1 LTSNTTYAGPFE
13 RAARAYRAAGWLGVL
28 PIGRQPAKKYPPPSA
43 FTGHGKPDP
52 SGADIEAWLDGPE
65 RAFNIGLRL
74 PAGVL
79 GLDVDAYPGKQGG
92 DRLADLVAAY
102 GPLPSTWITTAR
114 TDGVSG
120 IRLFRVPLQFDGHD
134 INWPGEAGKHI
145 ELIQHGH
152 RYAVVWPSI
161 NPEAAGARYEWRT
174 QPADS
179 DEWMSTDGVMPRPE
193 AIPWMPEP
201 WVRGLMLPYA
211 RTDKATLGSADL
223 AAYWDAIR

>member
-1 LTSNTTYAGPFE
+1 M
-13 RAARAYRAAGWLGVL
+13 L
-28 PIGRQPAKKYPPPSA
+28 PIGRQPGKKYPPPSA

-65 RAFNIGLRL
+65 AAFNVGLRL
-74 PAGVL
+74 PPGVL
-79 GLDVDAYPGKQGG
+79 GLDVDAYPGKRGG
-92 DRLADLVAAY
+92 EVFAELNAAY
-102 GPLPSTWITTAR
+102 GPLPPTWITTAR

-120 IRLFRVPLQFDGHD
+120 IRLFRVPLHIDGHE

-152 RYAVVWPSI
+152 RYAVVWPST
-161 NPEAAGARYEWRT
+161 NPEAGGALYQWLWHRDD
-174 QPADS
+174 QPRKAYGS
-179 DEWMSTDGVMPRPE
+179 IVCPPDEL
-193 AIPWMPEP
+193 PWLPEP

>member
-1 LTSNTTYAGPFE
+1 M
-13 RAARAYRAAGWLGVL
+13 L
-28 PIGRQPAKKYPPPSA
+28 PIGRAPAKKYPPPSA

-52 SGADIEAWLDGPE
+52 SGADIETWIDGPE
-65 RAFNIGLRL
+65 AAYNIGLRL
-74 PAGVL
+74 PPGVL

-92 DRLADLVAAY
+92 DRLAELVAAH
-102 GPLPSTWITTAR
+102 GPLPPTWITTAR

-120 IRLFRVPLQFDGHD
+120 IRLFRVPLAIDGHE
-134 INWPGEAGKHI
+134 INWPGEAAKHI

-152 RYAVVWPSI
+152 RYAVVWPSV
-161 NPEAAGARYEWRT
+161 NPEAAGATYRWRMPEGPT
-174 QPADS
+174 LAGTP
-179 DEWMSTDGVMPRPE
+179 PRPSE
-193 AIPWMPEP
+193 LPWLPEP

>member
-1 LTSNTTYAGPFE
+1 M
-13 RAARAYRAAGWLGVL
+13 L
-28 PIGRQPAKKYPPPSA
+28 PIGRAPAKKYPPPSA

-52 SGADIEAWLDGPE
+52 SGADIETWLDGPE
-65 RAFNIGLRL
+65 AAYNIGLRL
-74 PAGVL
+74 PPGVL
-79 GLDVDAYPGKQGG
+79 GLDVDAYPGKRGG
-92 DRLADLVAAY
+92 DVLAELVAAY

-120 IRLFRVPLQFDGHD
+120 IRLFQVPLSIDGHE

-161 NPEAAGARYEWRT
+161 NPEAAGATYEWRWST
-174 QPADS
+174 GGGMTGSVPVPDPA
-179 DEWMSTDGVMPRPE
+179 EL
-193 AIPWMPEP
+193 PWMPEP

>member
-1 LTSNTTYAGPFE
+1 M
-13 RAARAYRAAGWLGVL
+13 L

-65 RAFNIGLRL
+65 AAFNIGLRL

-79 GLDVDAYPGKQGG
+79 GLDVDAYPGKRGA
-92 DRLADLVAAY
+92 DTLAELAVAH
-102 GPLPSTWITTAR
+102 GPLPPTWITTAR

-120 IRLFRVPLQFDGHD
+120 IRLFRVPLHIDGNE

-161 NPEAAGARYEWRT
+161 NPEAAGAEYQWRYQHGHELGEPVVYPP
-174 QPADS
+174 QAD
-179 DEWMSTDGVMPRPE
+179 TL
-193 AIPWMPEP
+193 PWLPEP

>member
-1 LTSNTTYAGPFE
+1 
-13 RAARAYRAAGWLGVL
+13 VL
-28 PIGRQPAKKYPPPSA
+28 PIGRAPAKKYPPPSA

-65 RAFNIGLRL
+65 AAYNIGLRL
-74 PAGVL
+74 PPGVL

-92 DRLADLVAAY
+92 DRLAELIAGY
-102 GPLPSTWITTAR
+102 GPLPPTWITTAR

-120 IRLFRVPLQFDGHD
+120 IRLFRVPLELDGHEV
-134 INWPGEAGKHI
+134 NWPGEAGKHI

-161 NPEAAGARYEWRT
+161 NPEAAGAEYQWRLSDPDAY
-174 QPADS
+174 PAEGLLGTIPDPNTLP
-179 DEWMSTDGVMPRPE
+179 WLPE
-193 AIPWMPEP
+193 A

-223 AAYWDAIR
+223 AAWWDGLR

>member
-1 LTSNTTYAGPFE
+1 
-13 RAARAYRAAGWLGVL
+13 VL

-65 RAFNIGLRL
+65 AAFNIGLRL
-74 PAGVL
+74 PPGVL
-79 GLDVDAYPGKQGG
+79 GLDVDAYPGKRGG
-92 DRLADLVAAY
+92 EIFTELQQSF
-102 GPLPSTWITTAR
+102 GPLPPTWITTAR

-120 IRLFRVPLQFDGHD
+120 IRLFRVPLHIDGHE

-161 NPEAAGARYEWRT
+161 NPEAAGAEYGWRWAG
-174 QPADS
+174 PHGFMEPLNGPVPKV
-179 DEWMSTDGVMPRPE
+179 DELPWLPE
-193 AIPWMPEP
+193 S

-211 RTDKATLGSADL
+211 RTDKATLGGDDL